1 MITCLEVKINR
12 IVKRVGIVC
21 AIRSIISIKN
31 AYDICRVTINCYI
44 HQIIMISHFV
54 IDCSFDCCIGVTR
67 EMLMCLD
74 VNVIVFT
81 FCLQT
86 CW

>member
-12 IVKRVGIVC
+12 SVKRVGIVC
-21 AIRSIISIKN
+21 AICSIISIKN
-31 AYDICRVTINCYI
+31 AYDICKVTINFYI
-44 HQIIMISHFV
+44 LQIMIIHFV
-54 IDCSFDCCIGVTR
+54 IDCSSDCCIGVSR

-74 VNVIVFT
+74 FNVIVFT